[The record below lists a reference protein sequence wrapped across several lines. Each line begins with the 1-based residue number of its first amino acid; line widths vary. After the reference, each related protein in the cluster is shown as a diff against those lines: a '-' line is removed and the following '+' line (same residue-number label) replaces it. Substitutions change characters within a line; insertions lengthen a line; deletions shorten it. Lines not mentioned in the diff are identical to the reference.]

1 MKTVVVTGATSG
13 IGLAVCRELASLGY
27 GIIGV
32 GRSTDRCNEVA
43 GALQKEFPGIPVA
56 YFRADLSRQSEA
68 LRAGREICTYIE
80 EKRGGALRAL
90 VSNAGGV
97 RSYYTTTEDGY
108 ETVFALNHLAGF
120 LLSHA
125 LLPCLKAGG
134 GRLLVTSSA
143 SHKGTRVNWRDIMFR
158 RRYNPLAVYK
168 QSKLLNALFAF
179 GFRDRFSG
187 LGVSAACV
195 DPGLVRTEI
204 GLKDTG
210 GLVKFV
216 WGLRMKRGVEPEVPA
231 RAFARLIDAEEPPR
245 ALYYRGAK
253 PARHS
258 RQVNRKNA
266 DRLWNLSEQLS
277 GAHREEAKT

>member
-13 IGLAVCRELASLGY
+13 IGLAACRELAKLGY

-32 GRSTDRCNEVA
+32 GRNADRCA
-43 GALQKEFPGIPVA
+43 GTAEALQGEFPEASIA
-56 YFRADLSRQSEA
+56 YFCADLSRQAEV
-68 LRAGREICTYIE
+68 LRVGREIRSHVE
-80 EKRGGALRAL
+80 EKCEGKLRAL

-168 QSKLLNALFAF
+168 QSKLLNVLFAH
-179 GFRDRFSG
+179 GFRERFSG
-187 LGVSAACV
+187 LGISAACV

-210 GLVKFV
+210 GLVKLV
-216 WGLRMKRGVEPEVPA
+216 WKMRMKRGVEPEIPA
-231 RAFARLIDAEEPPR
+231 KAFARLIDAAEPPN
-245 ALYYRGAK
+245 ALYYRDAK

-258 RQVNRKNA
+258 SQVKKLNA
-266 DRLWNLSEQLS
+266 DRLWALSEQLC
-277 GAHREEAKT
+277 GMRFGEV